1 MIELQQNEQSK
12 MTMAKTVTC
21 LLPFKA
27 RFKICVYFGLTKDA
41 EPIKTKIN
49 TDNKRILSYG
59 KSKMMS

>member
-1 MIELQQNEQSK
+1 

-49 TDNKRILSYG
+49 TDNKENFKLW
-59 KSKMMS
+59 KKQNDELADL